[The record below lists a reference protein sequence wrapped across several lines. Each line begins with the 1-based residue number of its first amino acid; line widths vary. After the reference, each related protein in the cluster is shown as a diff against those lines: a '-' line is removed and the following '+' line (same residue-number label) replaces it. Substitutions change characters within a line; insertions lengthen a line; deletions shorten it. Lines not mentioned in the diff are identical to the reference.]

1 MTSLAAW
8 LPFARSITLVGAPFS
23 SKRKI
28 ILKNF
33 FNFLKNLNEIEQ
45 ELPVPVNINNERVDE
60 QILLNISGHKFKCMR
75 SILNK
80 YPKTLLGSNELDY
93 YFDDKLQEYFFERDP
108 KIFRHILNF
117 YRTGKLHY
125 PKSECLTLYEQELAL
140 FGIQTDKI
148 SDCCYELHE
157 EKILQNDER
166 IQMELKI
173 NNKPKRKLNLTRRE
187 ALWKAFEDP
196 KSSILSIVLYYVTGF
211 FITISVLANIIET
224 VHLDN
229 KIIGHKFKDIFFVLD
244 TACVLIFTFEFLL
257 RLYSAPNR
265 ILFLKSIMSLIDLFS
280 ILPYY
285 IMLVM
290 PKNDDW
296 SGGGA
301 FAALKIFRIFRVLK
315 FARHSQSL
323 KVIGLT
329 LKASFSQFGFLLF
342 AFSILV
348 LVFSTLMYYIE
359 KNIADSKFTSI
370 PAIFWYAI
378 VTMTNLG

>member
-1 MTSLAAW
+1 MSSQICKSSEFITKKNIFIYIEN
-8 LPFARSITLVGAPFS
+8 PFPTINE
-23 SKRKI
+23 KKDNNNKI
-28 ILKNF
+28 
-33 FNFLKNLNEIEQ
+33 
-45 ELPVPVNINNERVDE
+45 DE

-93 YFDDKLQEYFFERDP
+93 YYDDKTKEYFFDRDP
-108 KIFRHILNF
+108 KMFRHILNF

-125 PKSECLTLYEQELAL
+125 PKSECLALYEQELAL

-285 IMLVM
+285 IILVI

-296 SGGGA
+296 NSDNGA
-301 FAALKIFRIFRVLK
+301 FALLRVFRVFRILK

-329 LKASFSQFGFLLF
+329 LKSSFNYQFGLML
-342 AFSILV
+342 AGFSMAVI
-348 LVFSTLMYYIE
+348 VFSTIIYYVE
-359 KNIADSKFTSI
+359 NFFSDDPTFTSI
-370 PAIFWYAI
+370 PQAFWYSI
-378 VTMTNLG
+378 VTMTNVG